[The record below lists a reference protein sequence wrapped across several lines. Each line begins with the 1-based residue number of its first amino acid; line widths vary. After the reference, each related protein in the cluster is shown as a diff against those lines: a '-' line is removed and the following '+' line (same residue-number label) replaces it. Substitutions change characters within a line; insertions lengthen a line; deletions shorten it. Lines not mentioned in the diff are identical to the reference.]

1 MVKRGL
7 TVVELNYGP
16 DSNDPRPYH
25 GPEHTSFVTGAASVL
40 ADQAIARGSI
50 SASQKSLL
58 RIAASYHDVVNDKE
72 AEDNEM
78 QSAVIAARH
87 MRMLTSFSES
97 QVRQVVEAIL
107 ATKVKEAAP
116 DHIVQSADESNYL
129 GMLLADADLSALGS
143 PVDIFWPVAQRF
155 FAESQ
160 PEQPLAG
167 EALRQF
173 AQDQIALVGGHS
185 YYTQE
190 ARQTFNHQPEIIEFL
205 QTMFAK

>member
-1 MVKRGL
+1 VVKRGL
-7 TVVELNYGP
+7 AVVELNYGP
-16 DSNDPRPYH
+16 GSNDPRPYH
-25 GPEHTSFVTGAASVL
+25 GPEHTLFVTGAAAIL
-40 ADQAIARGSI
+40 ADQAIDRGSI
-50 SASQKSLL
+50 SASQKGLL
-58 RIAASYHDVVNDKE
+58 RIAASYHDVVNDKG

-78 QSAVIAARH
+78 KSAVVAARH
-87 MRMLTSFSES
+87 MRMLTTFSES

-107 ATKVKEAAP
+107 ATRVREVSP

-160 PEQPLAG
+160 PEQPLTG

-173 AQDQIALVGGHS
+173 AHDQITLVGGHN
-185 YYTQE
+185 YYTEE

-205 QTMFAK
+205 QTMLAK